1 LKFLELI
8 RNLAKERR
16 ARVAVGVGWER
27 SSYVES
33 ALCSALKAK
42 EQNFGEVVLVSGRGV
57 VKDSY
62 GFKLVESDEPWL
74 TLLELLKSGEVDAA
88 VRGTLSA
95 SKVLKTVKQ
104 LYGLEKLHRIAL
116 LETADGR
123 PFFFAPVGID
133 EGDTVKDK
141 FTLIEHAVKLHKL
154 LGLKPKIAI
163 LSGGRL
169 EDFGRSLQVDR
180 MLCEGEF
187 LASMVKREGVAEEV
201 KHYGILIEDAIADEA
216 TFILAPDGVSGNL
229 IFRTLE
235 FLGGGRGIAAV
246 YTDLLPT
253 VLLDVSRAMKD
264 FSEAIAL
271 ASALVEL
278 SQK

>member
-1 LKFLELI
+1 MKLLELI
-8 RNLAKERR
+8 RDLAKERR

-74 TLLELLKSGEVDAA
+74 TLLKLLKCGEVDAA

-201 KHYGILIEDAIADEA
+201 KHYGILIEDAIADET

>member
-1 LKFLELI
+1 MKLLELI
-8 RNLAKERR
+8 RDLAKERR

-33 ALCSALKAK
+33 ALCSALKAR

-62 GFKLVESDEPWL
+62 GIKLVESDEPWL

>member
-1 LKFLELI
+1 MKLLELI

-33 ALCSALKAK
+33 ALCSALKAR

-88 VRGTLSA
+88 ARGTLSA

-201 KHYGILIEDAIADEA
+201 KHYGILIEEAIADEA

-264 FSEAIAL
+264 FSEAVAL

>member
-1 LKFLELI
+1 
-8 RNLAKERR
+8 
-16 ARVAVGVGWER
+16 
-27 SSYVES
+27 
-33 ALCSALKAK
+33 
-42 EQNFGEVVLVSGRGV
+42 
-57 VKDSY
+57 
-62 GFKLVESDEPWL
+62 
-74 TLLELLKSGEVDAA
+74 
-88 VRGTLSA
+88 
-95 SKVLKTVKQ
+95 
-104 LYGLEKLHRIAL
+104 
-116 LETADGR
+116 
-123 PFFFAPVGID
+123 
-133 EGDTVKDK
+133 
-141 FTLIEHAVKLHKL
+141 
-154 LGLKPKIAI
+154 
-163 LSGGRL
+163 
-169 EDFGRSLQVDR
+169 
-180 MLCEGEF
+180 
-187 LASMVKREGVAEEV
+187 MVKREGVAEEG

>member
-1 LKFLELI
+1 M
-8 RNLAKERR
+8 
-16 ARVAVGVGWER
+16 
-27 SSYVES
+27 
-33 ALCSALKAK
+33 
-42 EQNFGEVVLVSGRGV
+42 VLVSGRGV

-123 PFFFAPVGID
+123 TFFFAPVGID